1 MESVVK
7 HGTSNGRLKVPWVV
21 MLAALVGNL
30 SGDMVDAK
38 PVQSEEKLTLA
49 GKLVQ
54 VAAIGGETT
63 GWALQLDVARNIEDS
78 NIHSIELDPAPYG
91 LRLNALEGKQVEVSG
106 VVQWRE
112 GVERKRYPVLVVET
126 IRERSNSPQA
136 SFAPRTL
143 NLTAKKEIR

>member
-49 GKLVQ
+49 GKLMQ
-54 VAAIGGETT
+54 VVAIGGETT
-63 GWALQLDVARNIEDS
+63 GWALQLDVARTIEES
-78 NIHSIELDPAPYG
+78 NVHSIELDPAPYG
-91 LRLNALEGKQVEVSG
+91 LRLQSLEGKQVEATG

-126 IRERSNSPQA
+126 IRERSGP
-136 SFAPRTL
+136 
-143 NLTAKKEIR
+143 